1 MADFPR
7 IPFDEA
13 IEALRRRGTNLFP
26 SDHWATVW
34 QSSTT
39 PDLPLPAPPGS
50 TS

>member
-34 QSSTT
+34 QEQHHREDHEPSAVRT
-39 PDLPLPAPPGS
+39 D
-50 TS
+50 